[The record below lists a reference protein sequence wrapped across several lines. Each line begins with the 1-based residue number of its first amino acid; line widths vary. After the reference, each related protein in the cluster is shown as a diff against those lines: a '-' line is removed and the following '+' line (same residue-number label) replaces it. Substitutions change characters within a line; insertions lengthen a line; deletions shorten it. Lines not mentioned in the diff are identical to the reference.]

1 MLGAAFFPFIY
12 LFIQPVSQTGIVEF
26 AIYLDRHVDTVVIAV
41 TSEYTE
47 GYRGKPVL
55 PGAFKMPSHR

>member
-12 LFIQPVSQTGIVEF
+12 LLIQSVSQTGIVEF

-41 TSEYTE
+41 TGEYTE
-47 GYRGKPVL
+47 GYRG
-55 PGAFKMPSHR
+55 